1 MLNLNSMRKGIITM
15 CIVFIIM
22 VIISTWKELSPAPLV
37 SMICAYN
44 GASFISKARESKD
57 KSDYI
62 TGSIFFVAML
72 INTVAFI
79 LK

>member
-1 MLNLNSMRKGIITM
+1 MHS
-15 CIVFIIM
+15 FIIM
-22 VIISTWKELSPAPLV
+22 VIISAWKELSPAPLV

-44 GASFISKARESKD
+44 GASFISKAREGKD